1 MRVCLRVRT
10 QELRLVDTAHDCNFF
25 SAGKRFHKNVDHVE
39 HLLMVDSIVFI
50 LEKASQA
57 H

>member
-10 QELRLVDTAHDCNFF
+10 QELRSVDTAHDCNFF

>member
-1 MRVCLRVRT
+1 MGVCLRVRT
-10 QELRLVDTAHDCNFF
+10 QELRSVDTTHDCNFF
-25 SAGKRFHKNVDHVE
+25 SAGKRFHKNVDRVE

-50 LEKASQA
+50 LEKTREA